1 MSKWREYRAGHIR
14 RNYGRKR
21 PPLSSGEWIMP
32 KSERIAAAK
41 KQKAKLEV
49 KILINFSL

>member
-1 MSKWREYRAGHIR
+1 
-14 RNYGRKR
+14 
-21 PPLSSGEWIMP
+21 MP

-41 KQKAKLEV
+41 KQKAKLEG